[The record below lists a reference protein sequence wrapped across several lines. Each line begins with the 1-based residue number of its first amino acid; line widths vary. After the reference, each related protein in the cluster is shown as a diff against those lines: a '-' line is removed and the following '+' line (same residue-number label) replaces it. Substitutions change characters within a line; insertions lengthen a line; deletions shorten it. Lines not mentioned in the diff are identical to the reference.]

1 MKIYCGAVGGSKA
14 LSFMAEKNYGLM
26 LTPHSWKNANK
37 SCVPWQYW
45 ALDNGAY
52 RAYTRNTEFDEERFL
67 NTVYNKLPKCGLDP
81 DFITVPDIVASK
93 ESFKFSLK
101 WRERLSDLNNY
112 SWYLVVQD
120 GMVVDQVEKEISK
133 FDGLFVGG
141 TVKWKIA
148 TGKDWI
154 ELAHSYSLP
163 CHIGKVGTYKRLVWA
178 IRIGADS
185 IDSTAFSRNTDGFRR
200 LESSQLQ
207 TILVK

>member
-1 MKIYCGAVGGSKA
+1 
-14 LSFMAEKNYGLM
+14 
-26 LTPHSWKNANK
+26 
-37 SCVPWQYW
+37 
-45 ALDNGAY
+45 
-52 RAYTRNTEFDEERFL
+52 
-67 NTVYNKLPKCGLDP
+67 
-81 DFITVPDIVASK
+81 VASK

-154 ELAHSYSLP
+154 ELAHSYGLP